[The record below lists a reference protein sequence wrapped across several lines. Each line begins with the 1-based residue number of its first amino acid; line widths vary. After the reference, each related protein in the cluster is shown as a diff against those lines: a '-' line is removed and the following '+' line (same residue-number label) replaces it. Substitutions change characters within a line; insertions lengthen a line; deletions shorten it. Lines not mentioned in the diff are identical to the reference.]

1 MAHPLQSGA
10 KRELILAATA
20 CELQPGWGKGLHL
33 FPIISLIQPHN
44 YSLLTE
50 AAVFVTC

>member
-1 MAHPLQSGA
+1 MSSSLPPLLPAERVGQ
-10 KRELILAATA
+10 
-20 CELQPGWGKGLHL
+20 GLHL

-50 AAVFVTC
+50 ATAFLTH

>member
-1 MAHPLQSGA
+1 MSSSLLP
-10 KRELILAATA
+10 AAEGQT
-20 CELQPGWGKGLHL
+20 GWGEGLHL

-50 AAVFVTC
+50 VAAFITC